1 MANYMADVA
10 RLLGVEIGEEFE
22 IEYPSPCAVKTIAV
36 FSEDEFKIVHTDAVI
51 LQPYWKYAELHGLL
65 NGTLAIKRKP
75 WKPENDELFFVI
87 SFNGNIMIKYWDEDS
102 TLHRTYY
109 KLGNCYR
116 YKEEA
121 EENRDK
127 WISFYASDEVLEV

>member
-10 RLLGVEIGEEFE
+10 KLLGVEIGEEFE

-51 LQPYWKYAELHGLL
+51 LQPYWKDAELHGLL
-65 NGTLAIKRKP
+65 NGTLTIKRKP
-75 WKPENDELFFVI
+75 WKPKVDERFYVVTVDG
-87 SFNGNIMIKYWDEDS
+87 SVMHKYWDNCS
-102 TLHRTYY
+102 NHINYYRLGNFYRTY
-109 KLGNCYR
+109 K
-116 YKEEA
+116 EA

-127 WISFYASDEVLEV
+127 WSRFYASDEVLEV